1 MKNFKIQ
8 IIDHIES
15 ANNPDYSDECIEF
28 LGQFQEASIRYL
40 YHLHEEAVRRN
51 KDKFIT
57 GINSIQVNKKSDTE
71 YDLCTMFF
79 VLNSDGVVEK
89 TYILHE
95 LPEK

>member
-28 LGQFQEASIRYL
+28 LGQFREASIRYL
-40 YHLHEEAVRRN
+40 HHLHEEAVRRN